1 MFIEHVVSKHL
12 KPLSILFICTNH
24 VCPLQ
29 INIALSEIDVVARP
43 SRCTFA
49 LAQWIEERNR
59 DVYPKMDGYR
69 PTMGGVGGIGGTF
82 LDIRTA
88 VKLPDALRGEKYA
101 FVGLPL
107 AEFLEGGGI
116 DASNIGVGRL
126 APVDNTLPADSFVQ
140 GVVILTPRAKALA
153 SWLAG
158 TEVAGLKADLR
169 KRELVMET
177 DIDNQYLMAK
187 LNDQQR
193 REAAVFEEGKD
204 ALGGLHFISV
214 QKDEDDDPAG
224 FWLLR
229 EIPTNL

>member
-1 MFIEHVVSKHL
+1 MLSRSQADAHLLWLNGLRIVIVTCIPRWKGEFVVE
-12 KPLSILFICTNH
+12 IL
-24 VCPLQ
+24 
-29 INIALSEIDVVARP
+29 NIFGR
-43 SRCTFA
+43 
-49 LAQWIEERNR
+49 LAEQNMLIILNSTSPVLNTIR
-59 DVYPKMDGYR
+59 YR
-69 PTMGGVGGIGGTF
+69 ATMSGIGGIGGTF

-107 AEFLEGGGI
+107 AEFLPGGGI
-116 DASNIGVGRL
+116 DNNNIGVGRL
-126 APVDNTLPADSFVQ
+126 CPVDSTLAADSFVQ

-187 LNDQQR
+187 LNDDQR
-193 REAAVFEEGKD
+193 REAAVYEEGKD
-204 ALGGLHFISV
+204 ALNGLHFISV

-229 EIPTNL
+229 EIPESL